1 MFSEIESFLFFY
13 LKKRD
18 KILINIQV
26 VIKTSKIDRKQQP
39 DYTWT
44 RERAAL
50 GVLDV
55 TSLFSWAVA
64 ESSGLGMVWH

>member
-26 VIKTSKIDRKQQP
+26 LSQRVKLTENNSQTIRE
-39 DYTWT
+39 T

-55 TSLFSWAVA
+55 TSLFS
-64 ESSGLGMVWH
+64 

>member
-39 DYTWT
+39 DYT
-44 RERAAL
+44 
-50 GVLDV
+50 
-55 TSLFSWAVA
+55 
-64 ESSGLGMVWH
+64 

>member
-26 VIKTSKIDRKQQP
+26 LSQRVKLTENNSQTIRE
-39 DYTWT
+39 T

>member
-26 VIKTSKIDRKQQP
+26 LSQRVKLTENNSQTI
-39 DYTWT
+39 
-44 RERAAL
+44 REPER
-50 GVLDV
+50 
-55 TSLFSWAVA
+55 
-64 ESSGLGMVWH
+64 GLH